1 MSDLVIYHNP
11 RCGKSRGALAL
22 LREQGCEPDVVE
34 YLKQALDA
42 ALLKDLLA
50 RLGMP
55 ASELVRRG
63 ESVFKEKYRGR
74 EMSEDD
80 WIAAMV
86 ADPILIERP
95 IVVRGARAVVARPP
109 ERVGELF
116 D

>member
-74 EMSEDD
+74 EMGEDD

-86 ADPILIERP
+86 ADPVLIERP

>member
-22 LREQGCEPDVVE
+22 LRQQGCEPEIVE

-42 ALLKDLLA
+42 ATLKDLLA